1 MSHHKLIHIRTK
13 GEAFAA
19 FKIHFDAAE
28 ENDEVEGKSCMSM
41 AANTIEVLDT
51 VYPARETVVINVY
64 QPRDHNQV
72 VWTGEKVK
80 IQVGW
85 PSLKDNSLECYMRQ
99 TVTLSPYAPELWITV
114 TMEAEIVDLET

>member
-13 GEAFAA
+13 GAAFAP

-64 QPRDHNQV
+64 
-72 VWTGEKVK
+72 
-80 IQVGW
+80 
-85 PSLKDNSLECYMRQ
+85 
-99 TVTLSPYAPELWITV
+99 
-114 TMEAEIVDLET
+114 